1 MSYRPY
7 FQLSDLQAAP
17 WSLILHHSYS
27 HSYCFAKFPARSA
40 HSQVLKGKG
49 TLAFGWLC
57 ATMSSAVS
65 SFLLQAQLLRNSSEE
80 HTPSRW
86 REISPVLSSCTQSSR
101 KCRFRITLLTLIL
114 SWPHQ
119 KENSS
124 QGPHPCFIVW
134 GRKGAQA
141 SFEKKSK
148 TQASHM
154 LVKKK
159 VKSTTDSPS
168 KFVVSSL
175 GI

>member
-27 HSYCFAKFPARSA
+27 HSYCFAKLPARSA